1 MPGRVRAS
9 SLTVRV
15 AQILSDAAGRKVSN
29 AEIAR
34 QMGVSPHQIGRYMN
48 GTKSSNLEEFDAM
61 CRIIGVDP
69 MFVLRQAES
78 TTGVPEQDRLLDEI
92 ANQQGDAE

>member
-34 QMGVSPHQIGRYMN
+34 RMGVSPHQVGRYMN
-48 GTKSSNLEEFDAM
+48 GTKSPNLEEFDTM
-61 CRIIGVDP
+61 CRIIGLDP
-69 MFVLRQAES
+69 MEVLKRAES
-78 TTGVPEQDRLLDEI
+78 TTGRPDQDAALRVIEDETT
-92 ANQQGDAE
+92 

>member
-9 SLTVRV
+9 SLTARV

-34 QMGVSPHQIGRYMN
+34 QMGVSPHQVGRYMN
-48 GTKSSNLEEFDAM
+48 GTKSPNLEEFDTM

-69 MFVLRQAES
+69 MDVLSQAEA
-78 TTGVPEQDRLLDEI
+78 TTGHEAHDAALKEI
-92 ANQQGDAE
+92 AEQTP